1 MLTAARTTTMLPVT
15 DPERAGRFY
24 ADQLG
29 LKALGVQPDG
39 TRMFELGHGDG
50 LGLMPAETGAQSAH
64 TVLTFEVPDL
74 DAEVA
79 DLEGRGVRFD
89 DYDLP
94 DLKTENHIAVMGDE
108 RAAWFH
114 DPEGNV
120 LCVHEVVTARRR

>member
-1 MLTAARTTTMLPVT
+1 GLWLGTGEGRTMNRRGGRGDEMLTAAKTTTMLPVT
-15 DPERAGRFY
+15 DPERAGHFY

-29 LKALGVQPDG
+29 LKALGIQPDG

-50 LGLMPAETGAQSAH
+50 LGLMPAEAGAQTAH

-79 DLEGRGVRFD
+79 DLEEHGVRFE

-94 DLKTENHIAVMGDE
+94 GLKTENHI
-108 RAAWFH
+108 
-114 DPEGNV
+114 
-120 LCVHEVVTARRR
+120 